1 MSQPNPSRRPPRDDG
16 DDTAERARRL
26 LPALAALA
34 VVAGCAI
41 RASYTLAAG
50 FPLNDGGLFY
60 AMTEDLQR
68 NHYRLPAFTS
78 YNHLSIPFSY
88 PPLGFYLTGA
98 LADVTHLNLVDAYRF
113 VPLVAT
119 CLTLPAF
126 FLLARRLLTDP
137 IAVAAATF
145 AFAFLPR
152 TFIWMLM
159 GGGVTRSLGLLFALL
174 ALHQLHSAFTERR
187 KLNVAGAG
195 VFAAL
200 TALSHLETAWFL
212 GLSAGL
218 FFLAFGRSR
227 FGVTASLSAASMAVL
242 VSAPWWGTVLQQ
254 HGSEPFVASFRT
266 GGSIFSDAATRAAVM
281 DSLARITSTS
291 EPYFPLVGAL
301 GVVGGLVW
309 LARGRWLLPAWWLAI
324 LLLDARASS
333 TFTMLPLGLLAGGA
347 VAEVLLPAL
356 SGALGGGFADR
367 RPTLPAAVALAL
379 ITAYAGFSAV
389 VRTPGAA
396 GEAAFLAPL
405 SAEERQAL
413 QWVSKETPPDSRF
426 LVVPDSSWET
436 AKTMEWFPELADRVS
451 VATVQGTEWLPDG
464 RFDEAVQAY
473 YEAFDCGYTTDS
485 CLDQWQLRW
494 GLSFTHV
501 YIRKWDSGAGQC
513 CGTLVDSLRMD
524 PRYRLVYDGAGATI
538 FYLQPQLPAALTPG
552 Q

>member
-1 MSQPNPSRRPPRDDG
+1 MSQPNPGRRPPDDG
-16 DDTAERARRL
+16 DDTADRARRL
-26 LPALAALA
+26 LPALAAVA
-34 VVAGCAI
+34 VVAGCAV

-68 NHYRLPAFTS
+68 NHFRLPAFTS

-88 PPLGFYLTGA
+88 PPLGFYVTGA
-98 LADVTHLNLVDAYRF
+98 LAELAHVSLLDAYRF

-126 FLLARRLLTDP
+126 FLLARRLLRDP
-137 IAVAAATF
+137 IAVAGATF

-152 TFIWMLM
+152 SFIWMLM
-159 GGGVTRSLGLLFALL
+159 GGGVTRSLGLLFAVL
-174 ALHQLHSAFTERR
+174 ALHQLHAAYTERR
-187 KLNVAGAG
+187 KLSVAGAG

-212 GLSAGL
+212 WLSAML
-218 FFLAFGRSR
+218 FFMAFGRSR
-227 FGVTASLSAASMAVL
+227 FGAVASLSAASTAAL
-242 VSAPWWGTVLQQ
+242 VSAPWLVTVLHQ
-254 HGSEPFVASFRT
+254 HGTGPFVASFQT
-266 GGSIFSDAATRAAVM
+266 GGSIFSDAATRAAVLE
-281 DSLARITSTS
+281 SLARITSTS

-301 GVVGGLVW
+301 GVVGALVW
-309 LARGRWLLPAWWLAI
+309 LAKGRWLLPTWWLVV

-333 TFTMLPLGLLAGGA
+333 TFTMLPLALLAGGA

-356 SGALGGGFADR
+356 SGAFGGVTPGRGF
-367 RPTLPAAVALAL
+367 TLPAAVALAV
-379 ITAYAGFSAV
+379 IAAYAGFSAV

-405 SAEERQAL
+405 SGGERQAL
-413 QWVSKETPPDSRF
+413 QWVAQETPADSRF

-436 AKTMEWFPELADRVS
+436 AKTMEWFPELAARVS
-451 VATVQGTEWLPDG
+451 VATVQGTEWLPGG

-473 YEAFDCGYTTDS
+473 YEAFDCGYKTDS

-494 GLSFTHV
+494 GLGFTHV
-501 YIRKWDSGAGQC
+501 YVRKWDSNGGQC
-513 CGTLVDSLRMD
+513 CGTLVDSLRSD